1 VTERRPAW
9 REREVC
15 LVIERRL
22 ASRELEARRVIERR
36 LGRAPGAAVLD
47 GWPASRGLLQDH
59 RAAGVFPL

>member
-1 VTERRPAW
+1 
-9 REREVC
+9 
-15 LVIERRL
+15 VIERRL